1 MSRTGHEIWVGSR
14 DLLPGSSFGWH
25 THAAHQLNWAQD
37 GVLTIATS
45 LGTWVLPPT
54 RALWI
59 PAGTNHTT
67 GSNRTTTMCSLLIKL
82 DLVTWSVPTV
92 IRVGPLLGPL
102 LTYLASPLDRGPRTR
117 AEAMLQDLLEPVPT
131 PPIQLPMPSD
141 DRACRIATSLRADP
155 ADPRT
160 LADWGRAVGA
170 SARTLARVFGSET
183 GLGFNEWRTR
193 LRLTHA
199 LTLLAAGTSVTATA
213 HQVGYSTPSS
223 FIAAFRRRTGT
234 SPARYFHS

>member
-1 MSRTGHEIWVGSR
+1 MSQTGHEIWVGSR
-14 DLLPGSSFGWH
+14 DLLPGTSFGWH
-25 THAAHQLNWAQD
+25 THDAHQLNWAQD

-45 LGTWVLPPT
+45 AGTWVLPPT

-59 PAGTNHTT
+59 PTGTRHTT
-67 GSNRTTTMCSLLIKL
+67 GANRSTKMCSLLIKP
-82 DLVTWSVPTV
+82 DLVTWQTPTV

-102 LTYLASPLDRGPRTR
+102 LAYLASPLATGPRTR

-131 PPIQLPMPSD
+131 PPIQLPMPAD
-141 DRACRIATSLRADP
+141 DRASRIVAALRANP

-170 SARTLARVFGSET
+170 SARTLARIFGAET
-183 GLGFNEWRTR
+183 GLGFNEWRAR

-199 LTLLAAGTSVTATA
+199 LTLLADGSSVTATA
-213 HQVGYSTPSS
+213 HHVGYATPSA
-223 FIAAFRRRTGT
+223 FVAAFRRLTGT
-234 SPARYFHS
+234 SPARYFRS